1 MNIVKQVGRF
11 FGGLSVV
18 VAVSALAG
26 CAAETDRDDASDSEE
41 AVVGKSPSYVYV
53 QVGTLTHRRVSL
65 SNGAA
70 SVTVPTQAGK
80 PTPALFS
87 GQKLADFGKLTQ
99 PTKASELSDN
109 LALWKLSGRLGTAE
123 RWKNLASA
131 TADIKAIATA
141 LDAASG
147 RGCAGGDWHLA
158 TFDDDA
164 ADFVCATLSDGTKT
178 VGSTK
183 PSGSTGGPSFCDL
196 KATTSAKRTGDTV
209 TLTFFRNGV
218 DETIGGQW
226 YSADGT
232 PWEGAA
238 AGDLYRCPDA
248 KCSVVPTKLTTSKTS
263 VTLTATRL
271 AGRPVK
277 FVSTGGAC
285 VYGPY

>member
-11 FGGLSVV
+11 FVGLSM
-18 VAVSALAG
+18 VAAASALVG
-26 CAAETDRDDASDSEE
+26 CAAETDRNDTNDGEE
-41 AVVGKSPSYVYV
+41 ALASKNPSYVYV

-70 SVTVPTQAGK
+70 SVSVPVQSGK
-80 PTPALFS
+80 QNPALFL

-99 PTKASELSDN
+99 PAKASDLSDN
-109 LALWKLSGRLGTAE
+109 LALWKLSGRLGTSE

-131 TADIKAIATA
+131 TADIKAIVVA

-147 RGCAGGDWHLA
+147 KGCLGGDWHLA
-158 TFDDDA
+158 TFNDDA
-164 ADFVCATLSDGTKT
+164 ADFVCGTLSDGTKT
-178 VGSTK
+178 LGATM
-183 PSGSTGGPSFCDL
+183 PAGSTGGPSFCDL
-196 KATTSAKRTGDTV
+196 KATTSSRRSGDTV
-209 TLTFFRNGV
+209 TLTFSRNGV

-238 AGDLYRCPDA
+238 ANDLFRCPDS
-248 KCSVVPTKLTTSKTS
+248 KCSITPTKLTSS
-263 VTLTATRL
+263 NPSLTLTATRL
-271 AGRPVK
+271 QGRPVK